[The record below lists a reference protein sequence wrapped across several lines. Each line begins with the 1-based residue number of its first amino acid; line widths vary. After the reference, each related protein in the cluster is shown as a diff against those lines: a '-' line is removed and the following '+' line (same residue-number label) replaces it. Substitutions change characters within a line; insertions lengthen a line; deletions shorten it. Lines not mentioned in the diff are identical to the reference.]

1 MRKRFESGQ
10 AIVLVLLSLSV
21 VLTVVLFALSRSV
34 GNIAT
39 TTQQSDSVRAFSAA
53 EAGVENALITGAGT
67 NGNSVSIGN
76 ASYNV
81 QVISQGVT
89 SYNYNPPLSSGET
102 LTLWFVSHDADG
114 KLVCNAQKPCYTGPS
129 LNVYWGAS
137 GTAANLAITPAIEIT
152 VYYAT
157 DPTAVLAGTSY
168 GSVQVARATFDPN
181 TVRQS
186 SNYFSAAGAGATVD
200 GKSYA
205 FGRTINWSDIS
216 TSINSSGLLFAKVRM
231 LYNSVAQ
238 PVGFT
243 VGAGTLPSQGLEI
256 VSQGTVNSGTTTSN
270 RSVYV
275 FQSWADFPFSG
286 FSLYYPNG
294 VVSQ

>member
-1 MRKRFESGQ
+1 MRKQLESGQ

-21 VLTVVLFALSRSV
+21 VLTIVLFGLSRSV

-53 EAGVENALITGAGT
+53 EAGIENALITGAGT
-67 NGNSVSIGN
+67 QGNIGG

-81 QVISQGVT
+81 QVISQGTT

-102 LTLWFVSHDADG
+102 LTLWFVSHNADG
-114 KLVCNAQKPCYTGPS
+114 KLVCSTEKPCYTGQF
-129 LNVYWGAS
+129 LNVYWGVP
-137 GTAANLAITPAIEIT
+137 GTAANVAITPAIEIT
-152 VYYAT
+152 VYYAINR
-157 DPTAVLAGTSY
+157 TAALAGDFS
-168 GSVQVARATFDPN
+168 SVQVARATYDPN
-181 TVRQS
+181 TARQS
-186 SNYFSAAGAGATVD
+186 SNYFGSAGAGAAVD

-205 FGRTINWSDIS
+205 FGKTINWADIS
-216 TSINSSGLLFAKVRM
+216 PSINSNGLLFAKVRM

-243 VGAGTLPSQGLEI
+243 VGSGTLPGQGLEI
-256 VSQGTVNSGTTTSN
+256 VSQGSVNSGATTSN

-275 FQSWADFPFSG
+275 FQSWADYLFSG

-294 VVSQ
+294 VVSN

>member
-1 MRKRFESGQ
+1 MRKRFERGQ

-53 EAGVENALITGAGT
+53 EAGVENALITGAATQG
-67 NGNSVSIGN
+67 SVGG

-102 LTLWFVSHDADG
+102 MTLWFVSHDADG
-114 KLVCNAQKPCYTGPS
+114 KLVCNVQKPCYTGPS

-157 DPTAVLAGTSY
+157 DPTAVLNGTSY
-168 GSVQVARATFDPN
+168 ASVQVARATYDPN
-181 TVRQS
+181 TARQS
-186 SNYFSAAGAGATVD
+186 SNYFGGTTAGATVD
-200 GKSYA
+200 GKSYV
-205 FGRTINWSDIS
+205 FGRSINWSDIS
-216 TSINSSGLLFAKVRM
+216 SSINSNGLLFAKVRM

-243 VGAGTLPSQGLEI
+243 VGSGTLPSQGLEI
-256 VSQGTVNSGTTTSN
+256 VSQGSVNSGTTTSN

-275 FQSWADFPFSG
+275 FKSWADYPFSG